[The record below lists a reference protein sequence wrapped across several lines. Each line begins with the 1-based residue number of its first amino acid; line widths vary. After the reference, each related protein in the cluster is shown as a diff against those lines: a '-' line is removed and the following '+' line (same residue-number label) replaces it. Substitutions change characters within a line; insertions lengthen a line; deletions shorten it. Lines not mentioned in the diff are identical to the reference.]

1 MLRETVLQHREGR
14 TVMKHFT
21 ESNKQYT
28 GTGRVLRIKEGFN
41 PNSSSCGSIVF
52 TIHSAMVA
60 APVLLAGAAAWIA
73 GRMIPSHQ
81 SSGTETATDKQTG
94 GES

>member
-1 MLRETVLQHREGR
+1 
-14 TVMKHFT
+14 MKNFT
-21 ESNKQYT
+21 ESNGTYR

-52 TIHSAMVA
+52 TIHSAMIA

-73 GRMIPSHQ
+73 ARMLPRQ
-81 SSGTETATDKQTG
+81 DSGSETARNDKNRG
-94 GES
+94 AS

>member
-1 MLRETVLQHREGR
+1 
-14 TVMKHFT
+14 MKQFT
-21 ESNKQYT
+21 ESNGNYT

-73 GRMIPSHQ
+73 ARMLSGQPS
-81 SSGTETATDKQTG
+81 GPEPAADKKDG
-94 GES
+94 GAS